1 MAKQTR
7 WEFTVEGT
15 GDFPIVMLGKD
26 ACWPKRESEDA
37 AGIAAT
43 FFPRRRDPNEKRSI
57 TLVGVNEPNTPRWK
71 SWGWTVTAQRKYTI

>member
-15 GDFPIVMLGKD
+15 GEFPIVMLGKD

-43 FFPRRRDPNEKRSI
+43 FFHRNDPTKKREI
-57 TLVGVNEPNTPRWK
+57 TLIGVNPPNAPRWK
-71 SWGWTVTAQRKYTI
+71 SWSWTVTAERKYTI